1 MLSEDSA
8 ADESQIE
15 KARSAD
21 ALTRLRVWV
30 RTSMADPVLRA
41 LVTATAVSRIG
52 RGVFFAITVLFFT
65 QIIGL
70 SGTQAAVVLAAAS
83 GFGVAASFLGGWLAD
98 RWSARRLT
106 FAFEA
111 LGGLFLIGYAF
122 VGDFVSALVI
132 ACAGNFFDTIG
143 HSARSAIIAR
153 GFSPDKRVH
162 ARAVLR
168 TVTNLSIALGA
179 GIAAVAL
186 AIGTAWAYRAVIV
199 VAGALGVLGALAL
212 LRLPARVDAP
222 ARAIVEPVRTETGS
236 IDTSANK
243 AAARASRRDWN
254 RRSPWRDPRYLLLS
268 LLSAIFGMQFGVAE
282 VGMPLW
288 ITTATN
294 APEVMVAILLIVN
307 TTLVVIFQVPMSRG
321 THDIRTAGRVTML
334 AGWLMAAACIVYA
347 LSAGLPAWFAI
358 VVLVIAA
365 VGHTF
370 AEVLSQAGAWGLSFE
385 LADPE
390 RAGAYQGVFGMG
402 FSISALAAP
411 ILVNATAIEL
421 GFAGWAIL
429 AVIFLGS
436 ALGIAAIAHR
446 ATTAVEPR
454 IAD

>member
-1 MLSEDSA
+1 MHSA
-8 ADESQIE
+8 GSPLI
-15 KARSAD
+15 
-21 ALTRLRVWV
+21 RLGAWV
-30 RTSMADPVLRA
+30 RTSLEDPVLRA

-70 SGTQAAVVLAAAS
+70 SGTEAAIVLAVAS
-83 GFGVAASFLGGWLAD
+83 ACGVLASLLGGWLAD

-106 FAFEA
+106 FAFEL
-111 LGGLFLIGYAF
+111 LGAIFLIGYAF

-132 ACAGNFFDTIG
+132 ACVGNFFDTLG
-143 HSARSAIIAR
+143 HSSRSAIIAR
-153 GFSPDKRVH
+153 GFSPDKRVN

-168 TVTNLSIALGA
+168 TITNLSIALGA
-179 GIAAVAL
+179 GIAAIAL
-186 AIGTAWAYRAVIV
+186 AIGTAVAYRSVIV
-199 VAGALGVLGALAL
+199 AAGVLGVLGAMAL

-222 ARAIVEPVRTETGS
+222 ARGAVEPVHTETGS
-236 IDTSANK
+236 IDTAASERSA
-243 AAARASRRDWN
+243 RESRRDWN
-254 RRSPWRDPRYLLLS
+254 RRSPWRDRRYLLLT
-268 LLSAIFGMQFGVAE
+268 LLSAMFGMQFGVAE

-294 APEVMVAILLIVN
+294 APEVTVAILLIVN

-321 THDIRTAGRVTML
+321 THDIRTAGRVTMI

-358 VVLVIAA
+358 VVLIIAA
-365 VGHTF
+365 VTHTF

-385 LADPE
+385 LADSK

-402 FSISALAAP
+402 FSLSALASP

-421 GFAGWAIL
+421 GIVGWIIL
-429 AVIFLGS
+429 AVIFLGA
-436 ALGIAAIAHR
+436 ALGIAAIARR
-446 ATTAVEPR
+446 AAAPR
-454 IAD
+454 VHNS